1 MFLKIFL
8 CCLFVIIIGLILVIF
23 LTMKEQYHNNENIDI
38 FCISLKENEDRK
50 EHIKKYFKGTKFI
63 NAINTKGEKWKNYKN
78 HLTENAIIQLEE
90 SKKTKRRK
98 EHYELMPG
106 AVGCFLS
113 HLKTYKHIL
122 ENPNL
127 NSNIFLILEDDAI
140 PKLGF
145 SNKIKKIL
153 TNLPEDFD
161 ILLLGC
167 KVFDNDTK
175 KIKVNQEEYLK
186 LNGEK
191 VYYFQSHCYLISLK
205 GIHKILKEIE
215 KQNNKFYQ
223 QHDLFLS
230 DLVRKKK
237 INIYYLKRSIAAQA
251 QFQFP
256 TNIQIYPKK

>member
-1 MFLKIFL
+1 
-8 CCLFVIIIGLILVIF
+8 
-23 LTMKEQYHNNENIDI
+23 MKEQYHNKENIDI
-38 FCISLKENEDRK
+38 FCINLKENEDRK

-90 SKKTKRRK
+90 SKKTKTRK

-145 SNKIKKIL
+145 SKKIRKKL
-153 TNLPEDFD
+153 NNLPKDLD

-167 KVFDNDTK
+167 QVFDNDTK
-175 KIKVNQEEYLK
+175 KIKVNEEEYLK

-191 VYYFQSHCYLISLK
+191 VYIFQSHCYLISLK
-205 GIHKILKEIE
+205 GIHKFLKEME

-230 DLVRKKK
+230 DLARKDKL
-237 INIYYLKRSIAAQA
+237 NIYYLKKSIAVQSHSR
-251 QFQFP
+251 FP
-256 TNIQIYPKK
+256 TDIQIYPKK

>member
-8 CCLFVIIIGLILVIF
+8 SCLFIIIIGFILVIF
-23 LTMKEQYHNNENIDI
+23 LTMKEQYHNKENIDI
-38 FCISLKENEDRK
+38 FCINLKENEDRK

-98 EHYELMPG
+98 EHYELTPG

-113 HLKTYKHIL
+113 HLKIYKHII
-122 ENPNL
+122 EIPNL
-127 NSNIFLILEDDAI
+127 NSNLFLILEDDGI

-145 SNKIKKIL
+145 SNKIRKIL
-153 TNLPEDFD
+153 NNFPEDLD

-167 KVFDNDTK
+167 NIFSSDTK
-175 KIKVNQEEYLK
+175 KIKVNEEEYLK
-186 LNGEK
+186 LNGDKTFFTEL
-191 VYYFQSHCYLISLK
+191 HCYLISLK
-205 GIHKILKEIE
+205 GIHKILKEME

-223 QHDLFLS
+223 QYDSFLS
-230 DLVRKKK
+230 DLVKKNK
-237 INIYYLKRSIAAQA
+237 LNIYYLKSSIAVQS
-251 QFQFP
+251 QFP